1 MNEGVAKA
9 LLTLVI
15 SNGIFDLPK
24 LLIDLFESSYE
35 FGVNVELEIVEC
47 GVESFQFFSNIVQ
60 SLAVKVLCFD
70 LEDGDLVNEFSQR
83 DRGKN
88 VLEWLWLDCIL
99 RSFQCLAR
107 CSADFEMLLQC
118 FNHPFQHFIPIP
130 SLLLAEE
137 THRGIPEGGVA
148 F

>member
-47 GVESFQFFSNIVQ
+47 GVESFQFFSDIVQ
-60 SLAVKVLCFD
+60 SLALKVLCFD
-70 LEDGDLVNEFSQR
+70 LEDGDFVNEFAER

-88 VLEWLWLDCIL
+88 VLEWLWLDCTL
-99 RSFQCLAR
+99 RSFQCLVR
-107 CSADFEMLLQC
+107 C
-118 FNHPFQHFIPIP
+118 
-130 SLLLAEE
+130 
-137 THRGIPEGGVA
+137 
-148 F
+148 